1 MTVPNLLT
9 FIRIFLTPYLVWL
22 LLNNRIDHALVVF
35 FVAGITDGLDGFIAR
50 MFQQKSKLGAYL
62 DPLADKLLLVSC
74 FVLLGHLGLI
84 PSWLVIIAVS
94 RDAVILLGLMTLC
107 FFQIHVDIRP
117 TAVSKVTTLFQL
129 FTILLVLA
137 TSIVSLP
144 AWGLSIVFLV
154 TAALSVVS
162 GIHYIAVGV
171 RLLEAGWFSRPN

>member
-9 FIRIFLTPYLVWL
+9 LIRIFLTPYLIWL
-22 LLNNRIDHALVVF
+22 LLDNRIKHALVVF

-74 FVLLGHLGLI
+74 FVLLGHLGRI

-107 FFQIHVDIRP
+107 FFQVHVDIRP
-117 TAVSKVTTLFQL
+117 TAVSKMTTLFQL
-129 FTILLVLA
+129 FTIFLVLA
-137 TSIVSLP
+137 TSVVSLP
-144 AWGLSIVFLV
+144 AWGFSILFVV
-154 TAALSVVS
+154 TGALSVVS
-162 GIHYIAVGV
+162 GVHYMAMGI
-171 RLLEAGWFSRPN
+171 RLLEAEWFGRAN

>member
-22 LLNNRIDHALVVF
+22 LLNNRIDHALFVF

-50 MFQQKSKLGAYL
+50 MFHQKSKLGAYL

-94 RDAVILLGLMTLC
+94 RDAFILLGLMTLW
-107 FFQIHVDIRP
+107 FFQVQVDIRP
-117 TAVSKVTTLFQL
+117 TAVSKMTTLFQL

-144 AWGLSIVFLV
+144 TWGLSIVFGI

-162 GIHYIAVGV
+162 GIHYITVGI
-171 RLLEAGWFSRPN
+171 RLLEGGWFSRPS

>member
-9 FIRIFLTPYLVWL
+9 FVRIFLTPYLVWL

-107 FFQIHVDIRP
+107 FFQVRVEIRP
-117 TAVSKVTTLFQL
+117 TAVSKLTTLFQL

-137 TSIVSLP
+137 TSIVPIP
-144 AWGLSIVFLV
+144 AWVLSVVFVV

-162 GIHYIAVGV
+162 GIHYITVGV
-171 RLLEAGWFSRPN
+171 RLLEAGWFSKPN